1 MKLYRATHSLAALD
15 GHVKVDEQW
24 VFFEAEDRSEALE
37 KIPDLLKA
45 MWECC
50 GFQLEVWN
58 LYDESDL
65 VMLSMDMAIDSP
77 RDWCFFEVGYS
88 GRSAIY
94 LDVERDG
101 WPLFLV
107 SPSNLARLNNALIEC
122 RSAGGQHE

>member
-1 MKLYRATHSLAALD
+1 MKLYLATYSLADLD

-24 VFFEAEDRSEALE
+24 VFFEAEDRSDALE

-65 VMLSMDMAIDSP
+65 VMLSMDMGIDSP
-77 RDWCFFEVGYS
+77 RELRLFEVGYS
-88 GRSAIY
+88 CCSAVY
-94 LDVERDG
+94 LDVDRDG

>member
-1 MKLYRATHSLAALD
+1 MKLYRATYSLADLD

-24 VFFEAEDRSEALE
+24 VFFEAEDRSDALE

-65 VMLSMDMAIDSP
+65 VMLSMDMVTGASLRLAIPVIQLSIWMLIVMAGRCFLFP
-77 RDWCFFEVGYS
+77 RQILPV
-88 GRSAIY
+88 
-94 LDVERDG
+94 
-101 WPLFLV
+101 
-107 SPSNLARLNNALIEC
+107 
-122 RSAGGQHE
+122 

>member
-1 MKLYRATHSLAALD
+1 MKLYRATYSLADLD

-24 VFFEAEDRSEALE
+24 VFFEAEDRSDALE

-65 VMLSMDMAIDSP
+65 VMLSMDMGIDSP
-77 RDWCFFEVGYS
+77 RELRLFEVGYS
-88 GRSAIY
+88 CCSAVY
-94 LDVERDG
+94 LDVDRDG
-101 WPLFLV
+101 WPLFLI